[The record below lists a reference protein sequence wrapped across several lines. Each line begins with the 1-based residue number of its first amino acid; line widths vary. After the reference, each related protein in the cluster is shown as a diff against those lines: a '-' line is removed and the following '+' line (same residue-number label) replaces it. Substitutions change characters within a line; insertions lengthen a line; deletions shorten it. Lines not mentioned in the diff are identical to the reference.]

1 MKNWYSFLGCLL
13 LAAAIWLIHNLSRM
27 NSDVVSVQ
35 LIAES
40 NIEGRARRAN
50 EPVTVTA
57 RCKASG
63 FRLIYLHSR
72 ERTAVVR
79 FDAEDFQ
86 HREGDFFSIQSSQ
99 LYKYV
104 PAIFG
109 PIQAVESFISESLLF
124 RFSSENSKKVPVT
137 AVSSLGF
144 KAQYTKM
151 SELELN
157 PDSVLVYGT
166 PEMLKTVDAVYTE
179 PIIKNEIRNDVH
191 GEARLEKP
199 SGLRLSHDVV
209 DYSLKVSR
217 YVEIRRS
224 LPVEVRNLPPTARVL
239 TFPALIDVSMRCV
252 FPLLSDDPGDGL
264 ELYVDYSE
272 FRKSLA
278 GKCVVR
284 YDSLPAGV
292 ISCSLHPE
300 VCECVER

>member
-1 MKNWYSFLGCLL
+1 
-13 LAAAIWLIHNLSRM
+13 M

-104 PAIFG
+104 SAIFG
-109 PIQAVESFISESLLF
+109 PIQSVESFISESLLF

-179 PIIKNEIRNDVH
+179 PIVKNEIRNDVH

>member
-1 MKNWYSFLGCLL
+1 
-13 LAAAIWLIHNLSRM
+13 M

-35 LIAES
+35 LVAES
-40 NIEGRARRAN
+40 NLEGRARRAA

-79 FDAEDFQ
+79 FEAEDFQ
-86 HREGDFFSIQSSQ
+86 HRDGDFYTISSSQ

-104 PAIFG
+104 SAIFG
-109 PIQAVESFISESLLF
+109 PIHSVESFITESLVI
-124 RFSSENSKKVPVT
+124 RFNPENFKKVPVK
-137 AVSSLGF
+137 AVSVLGF
-144 KAQYTKM
+144 RPQYTKM
-151 SELELN
+151 SELSLS
-157 PDSVLVYGT
+157 PDSVVVYGT
-166 PEMLKTVDAVYTE
+166 PEILKSVDEVFTAPV
-179 PIIKNEIRNDVH
+179 IRNDIRNDLH
-191 GEARLEKP
+191 GEVRLEAP
-199 SGLRLSHDVV
+199 PAVRLSHEVV
-209 DYSLKVSR
+209 GYSLKVSR

-224 LPVEVRNLPPTARVL
+224 LPVSVKNLPKGAGL
-239 TFPALIDVSMRCV
+239 ITFPALVDVSLRCI
-252 FPLLSDDPGDGL
+252 FPLISDDPADGL

-272 FRKSLA
+272 FRNSLT

-292 ISCSLHPE
+292 LSCSLSPE